1 MFISYSYIEI
11 NYMNSKL
18 IAEIKNNETPIK
30 VKDLLQDIKLFL
42 KTNEN
47 NFILFNEEQYKLKE
61 SDIINPKKADKIIL
75 YLMKSSCQENNNHF
89 DKKSLNENSNLNK
102 LIMECTG
109 AKKEIEKKPN
119 YSFNQQNRIDFIEF
133 LENRNRNDPLGRLMD
148 LFVELN
154 ENNMIQI
161 RIGNENNNNPIE
173 PVEADENLLSNLLS
187 MGFPEDRAR
196 QALINSRNNI
206 NRATEILL
214 GE

>member
-1 MFISYSYIEI
+1 MKLEI
-11 NYMNSKL
+11 NYMNTKL
-18 IAEIKNNETPIK
+18 ITEIKKNETPIK

-42 KTNEN
+42 KTNDN
-47 NFILFNEEQYKLKE
+47 NFILFDEEQYRLKE
-61 SDIINPKKADKIIL
+61 SDFIKQKKEDKIIL
-75 YLMKSSCQENNNHF
+75 YLMKSSFKENNFYDNN
-89 DKKSLNENSNLNK
+89 SLNENSNLNK

-119 YSFNQQNRIDFIEF
+119 NSFNQQNRINFIEF
-133 LENRNRNDPLGRLMD
+133 LDNRNGNPPLGGLMD

-161 RIGNENNNNPIE
+161 RIGNDNNTNPIE

-206 NRATEILL
+206 NRATEMLL

>member
-1 MFISYSYIEI
+1 
-11 NYMNSKL
+11 
-18 IAEIKNNETPIK
+18 
-30 VKDLLQDIKLFL
+30 
-42 KTNEN
+42 
-47 NFILFNEEQYKLKE
+47 
-61 SDIINPKKADKIIL
+61 
-75 YLMKSSCQENNNHF
+75 MKSSCKENNLD
-89 DKKSLNENSNLNK
+89 DKKSLNENSNIIK

-119 YSFNQQNRIDFIEF
+119 YSFNQQNRINFIEF
-133 LENRNRNDPLGRLMD
+133 LENRNGNDPLGRLMD

-173 PVEADENLLSNLLS
+173 SIEADENLMCDLLS

-206 NRATEILL
+206 NRATEMLL

>member
-1 MFISYSYIEI
+1 MKLEI
-11 NYMNSKL
+11 NFMNTKL
-18 IAEIKNNETPIK
+18 ITEIKNNETPIK

-42 KTNEN
+42 KTNDN
-47 NFILFNEEQYKLKE
+47 NFILFDEDQYRLKE
-61 SDIINPKKADKIIL
+61 SDIIKPKKKDKIIL
-75 YLMKSSCQENNNHF
+75 YLMKSSCKVNNVD
-89 DKKSLNENSNLNK
+89 DKNSLNENPNLNK

-119 YSFNQQNRIDFIEF
+119 YSFDQQNRINFVEF
-133 LENRNRNDPLGRLMD
+133 LDNRNGNDPLGRLMD

-161 RIGNENNNNPIE
+161 RIGNDHNTNPIE

-206 NRATEILL
+206 NRATEMLL